1 MLDTHT
7 DTRMKK
13 THAVA
18 SNIYNPAGKKVIIVQ
33 GKIRNGMFVTGTRE
47 KERQGEVGRW
57 LLSLGHQKML
67 YVFNPHDRPA
77 EADILIHSLLMR
89 KCKEMK

>member
-1 MLDTHT
+1 MENHEFSAFKSIFKCLWETMLDTHT

-13 THAVA
+13 THAVT
-18 SNIYNPAGKKVIIVQ
+18 SKIYNPAGKKVIIVQ
-33 GKIRNGMFVTGTRE
+33 GKIRNEMFVTGSRE

-67 YVFNPHDRPA
+67 
-77 EADILIHSLLMR
+77 
-89 KCKEMK
+89 

>member
-1 MLDTHT
+1 MESHSYILENHEFSEFKSIFKCLWETMLDTHT

-33 GKIRNGMFVTGTRE
+33 SKMRNGMFVTGTRE
-47 KERQGEVGRW
+47 KE
-57 LLSLGHQKML
+57 K
-67 YVFNPHDRPA
+67 
-77 EADILIHSLLMR
+77 
-89 KCKEMK
+89 

>member
-1 MLDTHT
+1 MSSLNLKVFLNVYGKLLDTHT

-33 GKIRNGMFVTGTRE
+33 SKMRNGMFVTGTRE
-47 KERQGEVGRW
+47 KE
-57 LLSLGHQKML
+57 K
-67 YVFNPHDRPA
+67 
-77 EADILIHSLLMR
+77 
-89 KCKEMK
+89 

>member
-1 MLDTHT
+1 MLNTLT

-33 GKIRNGMFVTGTRE
+33 SKMRNGMFVTGTRE
-47 KERQGEVGRW
+47 KEKQGEVGRW
-57 LLSLGHQKML
+57 LLSSGHQKSAL
-67 YVFNPHDRPA
+67 R
-77 EADILIHSLLMR
+77 I
-89 KCKEMK
+89 